1 MNPVTSQSNPRLAT
15 GAFRKYLRI
24 LKLEGEMENEAVST
38 KQEVS
43 RRGAG
48 HIFKAKYKTKS
59 GVCESRFFYIQY
71 YRDGARYVEN
81 THSDKITAAKGL
93 LRKRLGSEVFVA
105 PKIEKITFDELAA
118 DVVTDYEQNEHT
130 SLPRI
135 KRSLGYLTKFF
146 RGYRAIN
153 INGATASEYAVLRRK
168 QSGEEGS
175 RDGISTGA
183 AIATVNRELAALRR
197 MFNLGKKNGKVK
209 FAAPTISLSKE
220 NNTRKGFLE
229 HDQYRELRGVLPE
242 YARNA
247 FVAMYF
253 TGMRI
258 GEVLAIQW
266 SQVDIAEREIR
277 LEPGTT
283 KNDEARTLPLH
294 GELLEVIQM
303 QREVRDRKYPTCSW
317 VFSRNGKRVQSFYKA
332 WHTACIKVGVGRM
345 VCASCSGEL
354 KKTGSCSLCDGKIK
368 KYVGLI
374 PHDLRRT
381 GVRNLIRAGVDRS
394 VAMKISGHKTESV
407 FNRYNITSQKDLRE
421 AARSLS
427 KYIDEKNSQRTTK
440 EPFVEHAP
448 EVVPP
453 VSLVN

>member
-1 MNPVTSQSNPRLAT
+1 M
-15 GAFRKYLRI
+15 
-24 LKLEGEMENEAVST
+24 EGKEMENEVT
-38 KQEVS
+38 PKQEVS
-43 RRGAG
+43 KRGSG
-48 HIFKAKYKTKS
+48 HIFKPKYKTKT
-59 GVCESRFFYIQY
+59 GVRESRFFYIQY

-105 PKIEKITFDELAA
+105 PKVEKVTFDELAA
-118 DVVTDYEQNEHT
+118 DVVTDYEQNEHS

-135 KRSLGYLTKFF
+135 NRSIGYLTKFF

-153 INGATASEYAVLRRK
+153 INGATASEYAVLRRR
-168 QSGEEGS
+168 QPEEEGS
-175 RDGISTGA
+175 QAGISTGA

-229 HDQYRELRGVLPE
+229 HDQYRELRAVLPD

-266 SQVDIAEREIR
+266 TQVDIAEREIR

-294 GELLEVIQM
+294 GELLELIQM
-303 QREVRDRKYPTCSW
+303 QKEVRDRKFPTCPW
-317 VFSRNGKRVQSFYKA
+317 VFSRGGKRVKSFYKA
-332 WHTACIKVGVGRM
+332 WHTSCVKVGLGRM
-345 VCASCSGEL
+345 VCASCSGEFN
-354 KKTGSCSLCDGKIK
+354 KSGSCSTCEKKVK

-407 FNRYNITSQKDLRE
+407 FNRYNINSQTDLRE

-440 EPFVEHAP
+440 EPLVEHAP
-448 EVVPP
+448 QIVPP